1 MAASAIL
8 PRPDTP
14 GTIML
19 PAPLRRLLLPAILI
33 LTTAPAAA
41 AEISDGFESGRID
54 PQVWAPCPRTENRF
68 FIEETVVRSGRY
80 AAGMALLPDATMPPA
95 IPPAEVQRRRSG
107 CLDTAPGAM
116 FAPEDDQRAE
126 LWLQSTEPPGTDSWF
141 GFSFRID
148 SPDAGAGGNRLV
160 VGQWKQ
166 SGSQSPIL
174 AQRFK
179 GGAFHL
185 TVEQATAS
193 PGRQCRVLIA
203 WQDGYD
209 FSDFSAGTRSFL
221 HGGGDELE
229 SPPPAPAAEC
239 ARGLAIDRTAPL
251 PSPFGAWVD
260 MVVHLRVAGR
270 PDDLIEVWADGRPVV
285 TVRGPVGSPAGRDQ
299 YFKFGPYR
307 DPSPAPL
314 VVRFDDFSRGGSF
327 AAVDPRRFDR

>member
-1 MAASAIL
+1 MPAALS
-8 PRPDTP
+8 
-14 GTIML
+14 
-19 PAPLRRLLLPAILI
+19 RRLLLPAVLI
-33 LTTAPAAA
+33 LATAPATAPAAA
-41 AEISDGFESGRID
+41 ADISDGFESGRID
-54 PQVWAPCPRTENRF
+54 PQLWAPCPRAENRF

-95 IPPAEVQRRRSG
+95 IPKAEIARRRSG
-107 CLDTAPGAM
+107 CRDTAPGAV
-116 FAPEDDQRAE
+116 FVPEDDQRAE
-126 LWLQSTEPPGTDSWF
+126 LWLQSTEPPGTDRWF

-166 SGSQSPIL
+166 DGSRSPIL

-185 TVEQATAS
+185 TVEQETAS
-193 PGRQCRVLIA
+193 PGRQCRVLVA

-209 FSDFSAGTRSFL
+209 FSDFPDGRRSFL
-221 HGGGDELE
+221 HGGTPELDGE
-229 SPPPAPAAEC
+229 LDAEPPDRAAEC
-239 ARGLAIDRTAPL
+239 SRGLAIDRTAPL

-270 PDDLIEVWADGRPVV
+270 PDDLVEIWADGRPVA
-285 TVRGPVGSPAGRDQ
+285 TVRGPIGVPGGGDQ

-314 VVRFDDFSRGGSF
+314 VVRFDDFGRGGSF
-327 AAVDPRRFDR
+327 AAVDPRRFDQ

>member
-1 MAASAIL
+1 
-8 PRPDTP
+8 
-14 GTIML
+14 ML
-19 PAPLRRLLLPAILI
+19 RALLRQLLLPAVL
-33 LTTAPAAA
+33 LLAAGPAAA
-41 AEISDGFESGRID
+41 ADIADGFESGRID
-54 PQVWAPCPRTENRF
+54 PQVWAPCPRAENRF
-68 FIEETVVRSGRY
+68 FIDGTVVRSGRY
-80 AAGMALLPDATMPPA
+80 AVGMALLPDGTLPPA
-95 IPPAEVQRRRSG
+95 VPPEEVARRRSG
-107 CLDTAPGAM
+107 CLDTMPGAV
-116 FAPEDDQRAE
+116 FKPEDDQRAE
-126 LWLQSTEPPGTDSWF
+126 LWLQSTQPAGTDSWF

-166 SGSQSPIL
+166 HGSQSPFL

-185 TVEQATAS
+185 TLEQATAS
-193 PGRQCRVLIA
+193 PGQQCRVLVA

-209 FSDFSAGTRSFL
+209 FSDFPAGTRSFL
-221 HGGGDELE
+221 HGGADELDVE
-229 SPPPAPAAEC
+229 LPPAPAADC
-239 ARGLAIDRTAPL
+239 SRGLAIDRMAPL

-270 PDDLIEVWADGRPVV
+270 PDDLVEIWADGRPIAA
-285 TVRGPVGSPAGRDQ
+285 VRGPVGSPSGRDQ

-314 VVRFDDFSRGGSF
+314 VVRFDDFARGGSF